1 LTPGTLLLRGR
12 RVAVELGSGSRT
24 MVLFERRSGED
35 RRTER
40 RINEDGGAGPGQGVS
55 EDARWPLSF
64 EDGVD
69 GPRPRDPWAA
79 LVLRSIRDYSL
90 GRPDLAQSAW
100 DDAITWRVEAEGPTP
115 ADAGAQ
121 AIHAYHRR
129 LLAETDGSF
138 SQLLRSLACSGG
150 PIVEAHVRTT
160 ASRPG
165 RTLDQP
171 SLVVFELADMRIR
184 AVTEIPGDRASW
196 EAFWADR
203 VEPSGPRDPQR

>member
-1 LTPGTLLLRGR
+1 MVTPCRTPRAPPRWPEASAPCREFPPPPPERAVRAPAPLAACSACNGVARTDGAIGRWRTLTPGTLLLRGR
-12 RVAVELGSGSRT
+12 RVAVELGSGSRI

-40 RINEDGGAGPGQGVS
+40 RINEDGGAGPAKGS

-100 DDAITWRVEAEGPTP
+100 DDAITWRVEADGPTP

-129 LLAETDGSF
+129 
-138 SQLLRSLACSGG
+138 
-150 PIVEAHVRTT
+150 
-160 ASRPG
+160 
-165 RTLDQP
+165 
-171 SLVVFELADMRIR
+171 
-184 AVTEIPGDRASW
+184 
-196 EAFWADR
+196 
-203 VEPSGPRDPQR
+203 